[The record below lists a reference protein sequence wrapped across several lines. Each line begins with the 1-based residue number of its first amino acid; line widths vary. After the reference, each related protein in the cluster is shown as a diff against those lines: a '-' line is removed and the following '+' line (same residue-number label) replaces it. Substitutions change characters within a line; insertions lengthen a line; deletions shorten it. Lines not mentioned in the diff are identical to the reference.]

1 MKLAYSDGLHYITDP
16 LHMRVAV
23 ADLLSDAY
31 SRQRREQIADQ
42 AREPNPGD
50 PHASGTVYPATAD
63 AEGNMV
69 SFIQSYYQG
78 FGSGVL
84 CGGTEPRADSHIAV
98 W

>member
-1 MKLAYSDGLHYITDP
+1 MGSEMCIRDS
-16 LHMRVAV
+16 
-23 ADLLSDAY
+23 LSDAY